1 MMDIRISEPNIG
13 YREIYAVAKVLKS
26 KKLVNSKTVKD
37 FEDDFAFL
45 SGSKYCIAVNSG
57 TSALH
62 LGLLAMG
69 IGKGDEVIIP
79 AFSFAATANSVLL
92 TGAQVVFA
100 DVDSRTFNI
109 ETSALESLVTPRT
122 KAIIPVHLYGLPAD
136 MDPINRVAEKYGLQV
151 FEDSAQAHGALY
163 KDRPTG
169 SLGDAAAFSFYATKN
184 MTSGE
189 GGAFTTSNQIWDRRL
204 RLLRNQGMER
214 VYFNEMPGFNNRMT
228 EAQAAIGITQL
239 SKLKSMNKKRRQN
252 AHFFSKEL
260 RGVITPYEPDNS
272 LHVYHQYTLTLV
284 DLNRDSL
291 VEFLSSKG
299 IESKVYYPLPLH
311 KLDYMKEDVPLVNSE
326 NLSKSV
332 LSIPVHPRLRKSELE
347 KIVVAVNTF
356 ASAGS

>member
-1 MMDIRISEPNIG
+1 MSIRISEPNIG

-26 KKLVNSKTVKD
+26 KRLVNSRTVKS
-37 FEDDFAFL
+37 FEDSFASF
-45 SGSKYCIAVNSG
+45 SGAKHCSAVNSG

-100 DVDSRTFNI
+100 DVNSRTFNI
-109 ETSALESLVTPRT
+109 ETSALESLVTSRT

-136 MDPINRVAEKYGLQV
+136 MDPINRIAEKYGLHV

-169 SLGDAAAFSFYATKN
+169 SLGNAAAFSFYATKN

-189 GGAFTTSNQIWDRRL
+189 GGAFTTSNPVWDRKI
-204 RLLRNQGMER
+204 RLLRNQGMEK
-214 VYFNEMPGFNNRMT
+214 VYFNEIPGFNNRMT
-228 EAQAAIGITQL
+228 ELQGALGLTQL
-239 SKLKSMNKKRRQN
+239 SKLQSMNKKRRLN
-252 AHFFSKEL
+252 AQFFNKEL
-260 RGVITPYEPDNS
+260 RGVITPYEPENS
-272 LHVYHQYTLTLV
+272 FHVYHQYTLTLV
-284 DLNRDSL
+284 DLERDSL
-291 VEFLSSKG
+291 IKFLSSKG

-311 KLDYMKEDVPLVNSE
+311 QLDYMKVDLPLVNSE

-332 LSIPVHPRLRKSELE
+332 LSIPVHPKLRKSDLE
-347 KIVVAVNTF
+347 RIVVAVNAF